1 METTNYYIQNHDKRL
16 ILTKYIEV
24 DDEDSNDDDML
35 SESILNQEF
44 IQESVVEQNIIKN
57 FKHLINEFQLI
68 DDSNSA
74 IIKKYENLYQDRSQF
89 DDIEWNNNPQ
99 QQTTQFI
106 ENNMAQ
112 AIAYYRYAKGWSMKS
127 IKSML
132 GINSLIVNKALLEF
146 RRKSTRRHNLIKK
159 INRVQ
164 RRI

>member
-1 METTNYYIQNHDKRL
+1 MISDWYWSNTSKSTMKIQTKMTCSVKS
-16 ILTKYIEV
+16 ILT
-24 DDEDSNDDDML
+24 
-35 SESILNQEF
+35 QEF
-44 IQESVVEQNIIKN
+44 IHESVVEQNIIKN

-68 DDSNSA
+68 DDRNSA

-89 DDIEWNNNPQ
+89 DDIERNNNPQ

-127 IKSML
+127 ITSMQ
-132 GINSLIVNKALLEF
+132 GINSLIVNKALLKF